1 MTTTHTNLNLTAH
14 GATAHTRQWCFL
26 APVGKSVVA
35 RPSFPSLYIFD
46 GGLVQERA
54 KSIDGLTINDR
65 RHEQMNI

>member
-1 MTTTHTNLNLTAH
+1 MTTKHTNLNLTAH
-14 GATAHTRQWCFL
+14 GAAAPIRQLCSL
-26 APVGKSVVA
+26 TPIGKSVVA

-54 KSIDGLTINDR
+54 ESINGLAIEDR